1 MFKKTL
7 PSRNSLHWFSVLE
20 EKKKKLRVFML
31 LWYSTS
37 GQTNTGKHHS
47 LIWWGYESKASQL
60 HRMHMVYWL
69 SPPAPFTVNG
79 CHIWLQGVYKPDKKR
94 DFLLSPGHSWGNNSR
109 LRQQMADQTRW
120 NRCAGSNCP
129 GQLTLC
135 PNPRC

>member
-20 EKKKKLRVFML
+20 KKIKSFHAPLVLNIWANQHWKTPFTDLVR
-31 LWYSTS
+31 LWIKSFPAPQNAH
-37 GQTNTGKHHS
+37 GVLVK
-47 LIWWGYESKASQL
+47 
-60 HRMHMVYWL
+60 
-69 SPPAPFTVNG
+69 PPAPFTVNG